1 MDEEREDMIVLVDE
15 NGVEIELEHLDT
27 MEVKG
32 NKYVVFLTLDEIEE
46 DEEAEEIEEAEEE
59 FDEEEYIDTD
69 EIVILKVEENENDE
83 DSFVTIEDED
93 ELNQVFEEFKKRVEE
108 EYEFDEE

>member
-1 MDEEREDMIVLVDE
+1 MDQEREDIIVLVDE

-32 NKYVVFLTLDEIEE
+32 DKYVVFLALDEIEE
-46 DEEAEEIEEAEEE
+46 DEEIEENEDLEDD
-59 FDEEEYIDTD
+59 FDEEEFIDTD
-69 EIVILKVEENENDE
+69 EIVILKVEKSENGEE
-83 DSFVTIEDED
+83 TFVTIEDEE
-93 ELNQVFEEFKKRVEE
+93 ELNLVFNEFKKRVEE